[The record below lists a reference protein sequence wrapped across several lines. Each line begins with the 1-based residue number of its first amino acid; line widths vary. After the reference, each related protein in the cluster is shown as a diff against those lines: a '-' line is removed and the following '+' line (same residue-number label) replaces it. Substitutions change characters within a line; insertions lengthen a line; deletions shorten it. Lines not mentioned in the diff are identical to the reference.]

1 MIQAIDIEVKDN
13 IILFRY
19 EGDDEVI
26 YKTQKNIFKE
36 ETGVTISNPDLGI
49 PAYIISLVNYGTSI
63 MCGHIIDNIIGYL
76 INAELENI
84 FLIIDFK
91 GVIEISENF
100 AEQYLKF
107 ILSTKSKVLSINTN
121 TNINNVFSEYI
132 ENMIDIQDVEQ

>member
-1 MIQAIDIEVKDN
+1 MIQAINVDFSENFV
-13 IILFRY
+13 LFKY

-26 YKTQKNIFKE
+26 YKTQKNIFQK
-36 ETGVTISNPDLGI
+36 ETGVTISNPDINI
-49 PAYIISLVNYGTSI
+49 PAYMLSLANYGTSI

-76 INAELENI
+76 KNAELEDI
-84 FLIIDFK
+84 LLIIDFQ

-107 ILSTKSKVLSINTN
+107 VLSTKSKVLSIHTN

-132 ENMIDIQDVEQ
+132 ENIIDVQEVT